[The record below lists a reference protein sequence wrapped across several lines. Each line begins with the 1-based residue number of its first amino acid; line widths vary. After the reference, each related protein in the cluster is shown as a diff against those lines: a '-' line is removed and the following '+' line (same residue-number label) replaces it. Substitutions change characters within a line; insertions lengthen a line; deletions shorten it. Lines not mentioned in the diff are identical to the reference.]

1 MHKLVVLYPPPA
13 DPEAFRTYYTETHL
27 PLAAKLPG
35 LRAYRYAFDVGSPAG
50 DSPYFCIFEADFDDA
65 AAMGAS
71 MAPSRA
77 SWSAPMCPTTRRR
90 RGHDPLR
97 RDRRQLIA
105 GPRRTAR
112 SWHAP
117 VSASGHA

>member
-65 AAMGAS
+65 AAMGES
-71 MAPSRA
+71 MGSEQGQLVGADVPNYAPPGVVMIHYDVIDGS
-77 SWSAPMCPTTRRR
+77 
-90 RGHDPLR
+90 
-97 RDRRQLIA
+97 
-105 GPRRTAR
+105 
-112 SWHAP
+112 
-117 VSASGHA
+117 